1 MIRLF
6 KYILFNLIILGFIN
20 ISYAKEIKSNVITLF
35 DFSNSYFMPERN
47 KNVKKLSK
55 LANAMIS
62 KKNGPAQPLP
72 FQVIPIDE
80 RSQQGEIICE
90 YALVKK
96 GLMGKGKKMCETF
109 DHGNCSTKRKLL
121 KNILTKYVIS

>member
-47 KNVKKLSK
+47 KNVKKNLSK

-62 KKNGPAQPLP
+62 KKW
-72 FQVIPIDE
+72 
-80 RSQQGEIICE
+80 SSS
-90 YALVKK
+90 
-96 GLMGKGKKMCETF
+96 TF
-109 DHGNCSTKRKLL
+109 TLSSHTNR
-121 KNILTKYVIS
+121 